1 MYICT
6 PLTVDA
12 GVNYTIRL
20 SVLQGVH
27 NSTIVSSL
35 WLANTGLVR
44 CLGVSHQQTKK
55 GLAPLL
61 EV

>member
-1 MYICT
+1 M
-6 PLTVDA
+6 L
-12 GVNYTIRL
+12 VNYTIRL

-35 WLANTGLVR
+35 WLANIGLVR

-55 GLAPLL
+55 GLARLL

>member
-1 MYICT
+1 MCIST

-12 GVNYTIRL
+12 GVNYTIGL
-20 SVLQGVH
+20 SVLRSVH
-27 NSTIVSSL
+27 DSTIVSSL
-35 WLANTGLVR
+35 WLANTGLIR
-44 CLGVSHQQTKK
+44 CLSVSHQQRKK